1 MNLMQ
6 QKRMKK
12 SDYQNLFDSF
22 YTPLL
27 NFAIAHISQKDVAE
41 DIVQEIFIHMYCNNI
56 TCENELVLRNYLYR
70 SVLNRCRNYIRDQRI
85 HDEYNKTLYQEDEI
99 NNTVLNSIISEE
111 VYRQL
116 SSAVEHLP
124 PQCRKIYEMFQDGLK
139 PSEIAEQLG
148 LAVETIKKQRKIA
161 KKILQDELGKY
172 IVLLVLLKHIELFQ
186 Q

>member
-1 MNLMQ
+1 
-6 QKRMKK
+6 MKK
-12 SDYQNLFDSF
+12 DNYQNLFDIF
-22 YTPLL
+22 YKPLV
-27 NFAIAHISQKDVAE
+27 NFACTHISQKDVAE
-41 DIVQEIFIHMYCNNI
+41 DIVQELFIHMYCNNI
-56 TCENELVLRNYLYR
+56 TCENEIVLKTYLYR

-85 HDEYNKTLYQEDEI
+85 HNECNKTFYQEEI

-116 SSAVEHLP
+116 SCAVEHLP

-161 KKILQDELGKY
+161 KKILQDKLGKY
-172 IVLLVLLKHIELFQ
+172 IVLIVLLKHIELFQ